1 MNLKPTLLALSAT
14 VVAGLLLAAPAKESQ
29 QEKNKRMVIEF
40 YNKIFQKHDVDS
52 ALTYLTEDYKQHNPL
67 AATGRKAFMDIFKGY
82 FKAFPDAY
90 SEIKRAAAD
99 GDLVFLHVHAKQN
112 KTDRGSAVV
121 DIFRIRGGKIVEHWD
136 VIQAI
141 PEKAANSN
149 TMF

>member
-1 MNLKPTLLALSAT
+1 MKLALLTLFAI
-14 VVAGLLLAAPAKESQ
+14 VIAGLLLAAPARESQ
-29 QEKNKRMVIEF
+29 QDRNKRLVIEF

-52 ALTYLTEDYKQHNPL
+52 ALTYLTEDYKQHNPM
-67 AATGRKAFMDIFKGY
+67 AATGRKPFMDIFKGY

-99 GDLVFLHVHAKQN
+99 GDLVFLHVHAKQS

-121 DIFRIRGGKIVEHWD
+121 DIFRVKGDKIVEHWD
-136 VIQAI
+136 VIQAV